1 MAHPEF
7 AKTGSMARPAGVA
20 GLMAGKASNMG
31 MEELY
36 GMMAARPM
44 TLKKH
49 ALQMASPYAEV
60 APIGWQ
66 PREPGTK
73 PTWNTHG
80 AGKVSAGCID
90 NTYLVKP
97 LQNAWGKARELAQN
111 EKRVLPHKQASDL
124 LADSK
129 GAQMQ
134 PVPQQM

>member
-111 EKRVLPHKQASDL
+111 EKRVLPH
-124 LADSK
+124 
-129 GAQMQ
+129 
-134 PVPQQM
+134 